1 MGAFP
6 LAFNDLVSVV
16 DVDGADGAVQL
27 VDVARVAAF
36 FDEVVDCGLDG
47 PA

>member
-16 DVDGADGAVQL
+16 DVDGANGPVQL
-27 VDVARVAAF
+27 VDAAGAAAF
-36 FDEVVDCGLDG
+36 FEEVVDHGLDS